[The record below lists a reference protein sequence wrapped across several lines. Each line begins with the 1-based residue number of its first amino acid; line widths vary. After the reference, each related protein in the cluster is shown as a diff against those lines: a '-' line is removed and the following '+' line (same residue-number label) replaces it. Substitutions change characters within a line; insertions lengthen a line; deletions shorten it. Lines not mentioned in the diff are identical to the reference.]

1 MSYNH
6 NNQGQYNQTSGSY
19 GYHNDQYY
27 ENEPHEQHTD
37 PFTVTSY
44 YDNDS
49 TDRLQAVPPSH
60 IRPQSSSPHRR
71 SNIQAYSSTPGATGI
86 GAGATGTGIQYSNAD
101 TEYTGAYHTDDRYQH
116 YDSLRNTSS
125 GYFPNQQSQSQHLP
139 QDGRFS
145 QYTPLETGAPPIPN
159 ITVDYPQ
166 QTHHYDDPFYNN
178 ETVSVASFNAFPT
191 SGTDLPLPPTAQD
204 TQYYGAGASGSMSEL
219 PLNRPYDNGI
229 ELQDN
234 FNKNEEMNIG
244 FNELISGDNYE
255 LNTFQKEMNDED
267 YSFGDESE
275 AEDYEIPEESQR
287 RKIEVGLLNGN
298 LILDCP
304 VPDRI
309 LDRYNGKI
317 MDDSREF
324 KFMRYQAATCDP
336 IDFTNHNFSLRQR
349 YYKRPRDV
357 EIMVVVTLYNEDDV
371 LLARTLKGVF
381 ENIKHLEGRNRS
393 NTWGQDSWKKVVV
406 CIVADGRSKIN
417 ERAQALLA
425 GLGVYQE
432 GFARNAVNDEK
443 VVSHIYEYSS
453 MIGIS
458 SVEKDSVKLTTGKVP
473 VQLLFCLKEEN
484 KKKINSHRWA
494 LQAFGQV
501 LNPNIVILLD
511 AGTQPSKDAIYHLWK
526 EFDKDPAVAGSC
538 GEIKAML
545 GSKYEKLLNPLVAAQ
560 NFEYKMSNILDKPM
574 ESSFGF
580 ISVLPGAFSAYR
592 YTALLNQPDGD
603 GPLAKYFEGETLHD
617 KQAGVFKAN
626 MYLAEDRILCF
637 ELVAKRNCSWILKY
651 CRSASAETDVP
662 EEVHDFVSQR
672 RRWLNGSLF
681 AAIYSVVHFHKLMS
695 SSHSIGRK
703 LALII
708 EFMYQFLA
716 LLISWFSLASF
727 FLVFR
732 ILTTSLGDMY
742 KPCKYLSVVF
752 LWLYLLSI
760 VTTFILSFGNT
771 PRGTPKFYLVIII
784 FFAVLMAYMI
794 SAAVIMSV
802 NAIKEVVAGG
812 AITAKVVFENQ
823 TFRDL
828 IISSLSTY
836 ALYFVGSILHL
847 KPMHMITSF
856 VQYLL
861 LSPSYVNVLN
871 IYAFCNLHDISWGTK
886 GSTAESLGDAKITQD
901 GKVEFIDAPITTQE
915 INTLYEKQ
923 MDILAHVA
931 KPKPAVTEE
940 SLKRE
945 EQLRKEKEEEKKKD
959 YYAFIRSMVVLTW
972 ITTNFVIIALVL
984 ETAGVNQLSDST
996 SKTNSVD
1003 DATSTRSEIFL
1014 TVILWIVAFMAAF
1027 RLCGTIYYLISRL
1040 VK

>member
-1 MSYNH
+1 MSYN
-6 NNQGQYNQTSGSY
+6 NNSNNNGGHHQGQNSQGYNQTSGSY
-19 GYHNDQYY
+19 GYHNQNDPFYNDPQ
-27 ENEPHEQHTD
+27 PTD

-44 YDNDS
+44 YDNDDNS
-49 TDRLQAVPPSH
+49 SERLQTIQPSH
-60 IRPQSSSPHRR
+60 IRPQSTSPHRR
-71 SNIQAYSSTPGATGI
+71 STTQPFNTGVHST
-86 GAGATGTGIQYSNAD
+86 D
-101 TEYTGAYHTDDRYQH
+101 TEYTGAYHSDDRYQH
-116 YDSLRNTSS
+116 YDNNRRENIPSYYQSEL
-125 GYFPNQQSQSQHLP
+125 PQQSQYST
-139 QDGRFS
+139 
-145 QYTPLETGAPPIPN
+145 QYSPIQTNAPPIPN
-159 ITVDYPQ
+159 ITVDYPPNSA
-166 QTHHYDDPFYNN
+166 HYDDQFYNN
-178 ETVSVASFNAFPT
+178 ETVSAASFNAFPT
-191 SGTDLPLPPTAQD
+191 APGDLPLPPVRD
-204 TQYYGAGASGSMSEL
+204 SQYYGAGGSMSEL
-219 PLNRPYDNGI
+219 PLRSPYENGI
-229 ELQDN
+229 ELQDSFAN
-234 FNKNEEMNIG
+234 NDEMNIG
-244 FNELISGDNYE
+244 FDHQISGDNYE
-255 LNTFQKEMNDED
+255 LNTFQKEIHDED
-267 YSFGDESE
+267 YSFGDESD
-275 AEDYEIPEESQR
+275 ADDYEIPHESQR

-309 LDRYNGKI
+309 LERYNGKI

-336 IDFTNHNFSLRQR
+336 RDFSNENFSLRQR
-349 YYKRPRDV
+349 YYKRPREI
-357 EIMVVVTLYNEDDV
+357 EIMIVITIYNESDV

-381 ENIKHLEGRNRS
+381 DNIKHLEGRNRS
-393 NTWGQDSWKKVVV
+393 QTWGQDSWKKVVV

-417 ERAQALLA
+417 EGAQALLA

-432 GFARNAVNDEK
+432 GFARNAVNDKK

-458 SVEKDSVKLTTGKVP
+458 SVEKDTVKLTTGAVP

-494 LQAFGQV
+494 LEAFGQV
-501 LNPNIVILLD
+501 LNPNVVVLLD
-511 AGTQPSKDAIYHLWK
+511 AGTQPSKDSIYHLWK
-526 EFDKDPAVAGSC
+526 EFDKDPSVAGTC

-545 GSKYEKLLNPLVAAQ
+545 GRKYEKLINPLVAAQ

-574 ESSFGF
+574 ESAFGF

-592 YTALLNQPDGD
+592 YSALLNQADGD
-603 GPLAKYFEGETLHD
+603 GPLAKYFAGETLHD
-617 KQAGVFKAN
+617 KQAGIFKAN

-637 ELVAKRNCSWILKY
+637 ELVAKRNCSWILRY

-672 RRWLNGSLF
+672 RRWLNGSFF
-681 AAIYSVVHFHKLMS
+681 AAIYSIVHFHKLMK
-695 SSHSIGRK
+695 SSHSVGRK
-703 LALII
+703 FALII
-708 EFMYQFLA
+708 EFFYQFLS
-716 LLISWFSLASF
+716 LLISWFSLGSY

-732 ILTTSLGDMY
+732 ILTTSLGELY
-742 KPCKYLSVVF
+742 TPCLYLSVVF
-752 LWLYLLSI
+752 LWLYLLSV
-760 VTTFILSFGNT
+760 VTTFVLSFGNT

-794 SAAVIMSV
+794 AAAIIMSV
-802 NAIKEVVAGG
+802 HAINEVRSSGK
-812 AITAKVVFENQ
+812 ITAKVVFENR

-856 VQYLL
+856 IQYLL

-886 GSTAESLGDAKITQD
+886 GATAETLGDAKITED
-901 GKVEFIDAPITTQE
+901 GKVEFIDAPITTEE
-915 INTLYEKQ
+915 INGLYEKQ

-931 KPKPAVTEE
+931 KPKSIPTEE
-940 SLKRE
+940 SMRRE
-945 EQLRKEKEEEKKKD
+945 EQQRKEKEEEKQKD

-984 ETAGVNQLSDST
+984 ETGGVNQLAKDDSST
-996 SKTNSVD
+996 TTTD
-1003 DATSTRSEIFL
+1003 DATSSRSEVYL

-1027 RLCGTIYYLISRL
+1027 RLTGTIYYLISRL